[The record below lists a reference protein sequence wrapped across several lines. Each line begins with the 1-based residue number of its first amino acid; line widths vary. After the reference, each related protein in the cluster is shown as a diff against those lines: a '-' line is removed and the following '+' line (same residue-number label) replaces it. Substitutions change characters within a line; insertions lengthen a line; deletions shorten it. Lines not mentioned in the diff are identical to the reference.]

1 MKKIALTAT
10 LTAAVIGAAAAAA
23 LGGMTTALPFTEQS
37 EIYAVTSYATAD
49 ADDSN
54 SDMQDIAPVP
64 LLIVTGE
71 GQYTAKA
78 DGGAF
83 YANITA
89 LSDSF
94 DDAEMRCAEKTERIK
109 EAFAPYGE
117 TTVISRSAFTARG
130 GQAGAYC
137 KFVLSDMTLADDAR
151 AALIAAGAENVSD
164 CEYTCTDDGGRAE
177 ALSAALDS
185 AKKAA
190 ETLGGGRLVKA
201 EESYCYA
208 DGYGEA
214 GKVIY
219 RAAVR
224 ATFVSMPRKAAEKG
238 NRGQTEDNDRG
249 REEEHENNGNIYII
263 KS

>member
-10 LTAAVIGAAAAAA
+10 LTAAVICAAAAAA
-23 LGGMTTALPFTEQS
+23 IGGRITAMPVAGQS
-37 EIYAVTSYATAD
+37 GIFAVTSYAAAD
-49 ADDSN
+49 ADDGSTDT
-54 SDMQDIAPVP
+54 SDKAPVP

-71 GQYTAKA
+71 GEYTAEA

-83 YANITA
+83 YASITA
-89 LSDSF
+89 LSDST
-94 DDAEMRCAEKTERIK
+94 DDAEMRCAEKTERIR
-109 EAFAPYGE
+109 EAFSQYGE
-117 TTVISRSAFTARG
+117 TIVISRSAITARG

-164 CEYTCTDDGGRAE
+164 CEYSCSDDGGRAE
-177 ALSAALDS
+177 ALAAALDS

-190 ETLGGGRLVKA
+190 DALGGGRLVRA

-224 ATFVSMPRKAAEKG
+224 ATFVSLPRKADARDKRAQDEGKG
-238 NRGQTEDNDRG
+238 RS